1 MATLQEFLE
10 QANNCYVK
18 KNSLLASAFKT
29 GYPDYTQLLTEISI
43 MGMYLYVLPRLGN
56 DYALTGEQVDK
67 ILHHILKLCRRVDV
81 ALPVGAGVITGTP
94 IGGQTIIII
103 GETIIV
109 QPRVYTMNYSGVES
123 FTVSVPHAL
132 NKWSPTV
139 VVTDTS
145 GSTRVRVYPSITEV
159 DENNLTLEFN
169 STSSGIITV
178 M

>member
-1 MATLQEFLE
+1 MTLQEFLK

-29 GYPDYTQLLTEISI
+29 GYPDYNTLLREISI

-56 DYALTGEQVDK
+56 DYALTAEQVEN
-67 ILHHILKLCRRVDV
+67 IMYHILKLCRRVDV
-81 ALPVGAGVITGTP
+81 ALPVGAGVISGTP
-94 IGGQTIIII
+94 IGGTTIIIV
-103 GETIIV
+103 GDTIIV
-109 QPRVYTMNYSGVES
+109 QPRVYTMTYSGVET
-123 FTVSVPHAL
+123 FTVNVPHAL
-132 NKWSPTV
+132 KKWSPTV

-145 GSTRVRVYPSITEV
+145 GLTRVRVYPSITEV
-159 DENNLTLEFN
+159 DEDNITLEFN